1 MGLGDDGSKVESW
14 DVKKSKGRKKK
25 DDDDDDEV
33 EETGCWIKLRFI
45 GSCITSRS
53 KVENSVSGISTHES
67 KSTNDTSRD
76 QPAAPAIPSTT
87 TSNAESNSSS
97 SKLEEELKVSSR
109 LRKFAFNDLKLA
121 TRNFRPESLLGE
133 GGFGCVFKGWIEE
146 NGTAP
151 VKPGTGLTVAVK
163 TLNHDGL
170 QGHREWLAEVNFLG
184 DLVHPNLVKF
194 IGYCIEDDQRLLVYE
209 FMPRGSLENHLFRRS
224 LPLPWSIRMK
234 IAVGAAKGLAFLHEE
249 AERPVIYRDF
259 KTSNILL
266 DAVFIWLPYLLLPGI
281 QCQTFGFGLAKDAPD
296 EGKTHV
302 STRVMGTYGYAA
314 PEYVMT
320 GHLTSK
326 SDVYSFGVVLL
337 EMLTGRR
344 SMDKNRPNGEHN
356 LVEWAR
362 PHLGERRRFYRLID
376 PRLEGHFSIKGA
388 QKAAQLAARCLSRD
402 PKARPLMSEVVDALK
417 PLPNLK
423 DMASSS
429 YYFQTMQADRV
440 SSSPNGKNGLRNQ
453 FTFPRNGQQH
463 PRSLSIPN
471 GSHASPY
478 HQHAHNSPKPN
489 GAEQLTRT
497 RRQRRKSAMV
507 PIVLL
512 FFFCFPFNAGARC
525 FGSFK
530 KLQLP
535 AVGSESYA
543 FDSHNVGPYTGL
555 NDGRIVKYEGPEA
568 GFVEFATTSAN
579 RSKEF
584 CDGTDGTDPI
594 LTLICGRAIGMEINH
609 KTGELYL
616 VDANYGLMVVGSRG
630 GLATQLAGGGD
641 AEGFDQVDSLAIDPT
656 TGAVYIGDV
665 GTIFQKTKNMTEILL
680 SGDTSG
686 RLLKYEP
693 KTKRL
698 TVLLRGLAV
707 ANGVA
712 VSKDGSFVLVSEYI
726 ACRITRYWL
735 KGPKAN
741 TSEIFVELPGNP
753 DNIQRTESG
762 DFWLAVNIQKLYPK
776 LTCFALGQR
785 ISANGQILET
795 LNFFAESIIQLTSPK
810 SMSILAHYTWL
821 RWIPIL

>member
-1 MGLGDDGSKVESW
+1 MGLVDDGLKVESW
-14 DVKKSKGRKKK
+14 DVKKSKGRKNIK
-25 DDDDDDEV
+25 DDDDSV
-33 EETGCWIKLRFI
+33 ETGCWIKLRFI
-45 GSCITSRS
+45 GSCISSRS
-53 KVENSVSGISTHES
+53 KVDNSISGLSTHEI
-67 KSTNDTSRD
+67 KPTNDTSRD

-170 QGHREWLAEVNFLG
+170 QGHKEWLALKPLLG
-184 DLVHPNLVKF
+184 
-194 IGYCIEDDQRLLVYE
+194 
-209 FMPRGSLENHLFRRS
+209 S

-234 IAVGAAKGLAFLHEE
+234 IALGAAKGLAFLHEE

-266 DAVFIWLPYLLLPGI
+266 DAEYNAKLSD
-281 QCQTFGFGLAKDAPD
+281 FGLAKDAPD

-402 PKARPLMSEVVDALK
+402 PKVRPLMSEVVEALK

-429 YYFQTMQADRV
+429 YYFQTMQADR
-440 SSSPNGKNGLRNQ
+440 SAPAQTGK
-453 FTFPRNGQQH
+453 
-463 PRSLSIPN
+463 
-471 GSHASPY
+471 
-478 HQHAHNSPKPN
+478 
-489 GAEQLTRT
+489 
-497 RRQRRKSAMV
+497 
-507 PIVLL
+507 
-512 FFFCFPFNAGARC
+512 
-525 FGSFK
+525 
-530 KLQLP
+530 
-535 AVGSESYA
+535 
-543 FDSHNVGPYTGL
+543 
-555 NDGRIVKYEGPEA
+555 
-568 GFVEFATTSAN
+568 
-579 RSKEF
+579 
-584 CDGTDGTDPI
+584 
-594 LTLICGRAIGMEINH
+594 RA
-609 KTGELYL
+609 
-616 VDANYGLMVVGSRG
+616 
-630 GLATQLAGGGD
+630 
-641 AEGFDQVDSLAIDPT
+641 
-656 TGAVYIGDV
+656 
-665 GTIFQKTKNMTEILL
+665 
-680 SGDTSG
+680 
-686 RLLKYEP
+686 
-693 KTKRL
+693 
-698 TVLLRGLAV
+698 
-707 ANGVA
+707 
-712 VSKDGSFVLVSEYI
+712 
-726 ACRITRYWL
+726 
-735 KGPKAN
+735 
-741 TSEIFVELPGNP
+741 
-753 DNIQRTESG
+753 
-762 DFWLAVNIQKLYPK
+762 
-776 LTCFALGQR
+776 
-785 ISANGQILET
+785 
-795 LNFFAESIIQLTSPK
+795 
-810 SMSILAHYTWL
+810 
-821 RWIPIL
+821 